1 MHQVRVLVSCIQPG
15 LVINLMW
22 TQTKT
27 SQDKMN
33 LYARV
38 NKLTIS
44 HINDKVIHLTTNEE
58 LMIKSSWGQ
67 QDHQE

>member
-1 MHQVRVLVSCIQPG
+1 
-15 LVINLMW
+15 MW
-22 TQTKT
+22 TQTTT

-38 NKLTIS
+38 HKLTIS
-44 HINDKVIHLTTNEE
+44 HINDKVIHLTGNEE

-67 QDHQE
+67 DSQEQERDELHNDISDST

>member
-1 MHQVRVLVSCIQPG
+1 
-15 LVINLMW
+15 MW

-38 NKLTIS
+38 HKLTIS
-44 HINDKVIHLTTNEE
+44 HVNDKVIHLTGDEE
-58 LMIKSSWGQ
+58 LMVKSSWGQ
-67 QDHQE
+67 QDSQE

>member
-1 MHQVRVLVSCIQPG
+1 
-15 LVINLMW
+15 MW

-38 NKLTIS
+38 HKLTIS
-44 HINDKVIHLTTNEE
+44 HVNDKVIHLTANEE

-67 QDHQE
+67 QDSQE